1 MNGKHLKI
9 AIGSALVCQ
18 TGILCISTSVL
29 YYLIQK
35 VQLWKE
41 KFPDHHSVDVD
52 DSMTILFFIGSAFG
66 AIMVLV
72 VLTLSKKYS
81 KVISIISVIMSV
93 LITLLAIQL
102 ALMIINGDVHFVNRY
117 S

>member
-1 MNGKHLKI
+1 MNEKHLKT
-9 AIGSALVCQ
+9 AIDSALVCQ
-18 TGILCISTSVL
+18 AGILSISTSVL

-41 KFPDHHSVDVD
+41 KFPDQHSVDVD

-66 AIMVLV
+66 AIMGLV
-72 VLTLSKKYS
+72 IVTLSKKYS
-81 KVISIISVIMSV
+81 KVISIISIIMSV

-102 ALMIINGDVHFVNRY
+102 ALMVITGDVHFVNRY
-117 S
+117 R